1 MNVIIKFRVGSGNAS
16 AGILQLWVEQRE
28 KLSNFD
34 AYGLDAEYMDF
45 VIRYGVKTI
54 ELYVH
59 DSGGVYSI
67 DVDTFKKFAEV
78 RSIGNEP
85 RYCCPLSHWE
95 IVLLPNKGV
104 GDNDPFHP

>member
-1 MNVIIKFRVGSGNAS
+1 MLKMDVVINGIPVDFRNVS
-16 AGILQLWVEQRE
+16 AGIHRQWVDERD

-34 AYGLDAEYMDF
+34 AYGLDAVYMDF
-45 VIRYGVKTI
+45 VIRFGVKTI
-54 ELYVH
+54 ELWVN

-95 IVLLPNKGV
+95 LVLLPNKRRRRQ
-104 GDNDPFHP
+104 